1 MRSAELERGERRPT
15 ITITITITIMFM
27 NVEPVRLKRLLRS
40 PFSGSPG
47 IGVSAP
53 MRLARALRFAEKT
66 AQISRDSHD
75 RRPATLKDHLWLGLP
90 RFAASFAFTAPLSVR
105 PAGHAHAWSRCRW
118 TTARGRATE
127 RPRMIRCSRRCPSVG
142 DGQLG
147 GTDSWEELGM
157 CMQPCVFSPV
167 SFT

>member
-1 MRSAELERGERRPT
+1 
-15 ITITITITIMFM
+15 
-27 NVEPVRLKRLLRS
+27 
-40 PFSGSPG
+40 
-47 IGVSAP
+47 

-90 RFAASFAFTAPLSVR
+90 RFAASFAFTAQLSVR